1 MKKYIT
7 ILLVTSLNAC
17 NQELP
22 KPPTILGG
30 IENTTKLLTL
40 PNTMPEVN
48 DKNCKF
54 EYMKSITDKVIQ
66 QKLAD
71 KCASRS
77 TIITTEHKN
86 WVF

>member
-7 ILLVTSLNAC
+7 ILLVTLLNAC

-22 KPPTILGG
+22 ETPTISGS
-30 IENTTKLLTL
+30 IENATKLLKRT
-40 PNTMPEVN
+40 NIMPEVN

-71 KCASRS
+71 KCASLS